1 MIESL
6 PASRMTRRTLARIGM
21 RLLLLQAR
29 WDPARMQGTGL
40 SFALDPW
47 LSVCW
52 AAEPE
57 GLRAAR
63 LRHLDYFNTHPIA
76 AWLVVGIVCRHEAA
90 AASVQGAEREAL
102 VSKIRA
108 FKTGLG
114 ASLAGIYD
122 SFFWG
127 ALRPASAL
135 AGLLTAQLA
144 YRWGLPHPLAAGA
157 AAALAVYN
165 GPALAARWLGLTR
178 GLKGGERAITD
189 LARLPVKSWTQGLRW
204 AAAGGALLSFALGAA
219 GLDGPERMA
228 AVLTFAAGI
237 VLSWR
242 LVAPLAQLGLAGL
255 AGMAASVAGIWP

>member
-1 MIESL
+1 
-6 PASRMTRRTLARIGM
+6 MTRWTLAHIAA

-29 WDPARMQGTGL
+29 FDPVRMQGSGL
-40 SFALDPW
+40 AFALDPW

-76 AWLVVGIVCRHEAA
+76 AWLVVGIICRHEAA
-90 AASVQGAEREAL
+90 AAECRGIEREAL
-102 VSKIRA
+102 VSKICA
-108 FKTGLG
+108 LKTGRG

-127 ALRPASAL
+127 ALRPASAI
-135 AGLLTAQLA
+135 AGLLVAQAA
-144 YRWGLPHPLAAGA
+144 YRAGLSQPLALA
-157 AAALAVYN
+157 ALAALAVYN

-178 GLKGGERAITD
+178 GLKDGERVIAN
-189 LARLPVKSWTQGLRW
+189 LSRLPVQTWTHGLRR
-204 AAAGGALLSFALGAA
+204 AAAGGALMSFALGAA
-219 GLDGPERMA
+219 GLGGPERI
-228 AVLTFAAGI
+228 AAGLTLAAGL

-242 LVAPLAQLGLAGL
+242 WISPLTQLGVTGAAGAAASAAGL
-255 AGMAASVAGIWP
+255 WP

>member
-1 MIESL
+1 
-6 PASRMTRRTLARIGM
+6 MTDRLTPWTLARVGA

-52 AAEPE
+52 AAQPD

-76 AWLVVGIVCRHEAA
+76 AWLVAGIICRNEAA
-90 AASVQGAEREAL
+90 AAAQRGPEREAL
-102 VSKIRA
+102 LAKIRA
-108 FKTGLG
+108 LKTELG

-135 AGLLTAQLA
+135 AGILVAQAA
-144 YRWGLPHPLAAGA
+144 YRAGWAHPLAAA
-157 AAALAVYN
+157 AATALVLYN
-165 GPALAARWLGLTR
+165 GPALAVRWLGLTR
-178 GLKGGERAITD
+178 GLERGDQAVAD
-189 LARLPVKSWTQGLRW
+189 LARLPAQSWIGGLRF
-204 AAAGGALLSFALGAA
+204 AVVGGAFLSFALAAA
-219 GLDGPERMA
+219 GLGAAERMA
-228 AVLTFAAGI
+228 AGLTLAAGL

-242 LVAPLAQLGLAGL
+242 GVAPLTQLGLAGL
-255 AGMAASVAGIWP
+255 AGVAVSAAGLLRP